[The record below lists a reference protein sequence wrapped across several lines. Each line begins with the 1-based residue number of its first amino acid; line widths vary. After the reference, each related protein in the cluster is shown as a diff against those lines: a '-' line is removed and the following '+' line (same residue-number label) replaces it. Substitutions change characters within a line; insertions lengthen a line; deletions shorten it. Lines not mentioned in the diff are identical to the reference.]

1 MGWNSLYPDSKIKNV
16 MLEGSDHAMLF
27 LTTEKVWLRNGR
39 RFMYDARWSKM
50 QDCHDLV
57 NEDWKDRFRGS
68 HAFRFCENIKSLRR
82 RLKVWYIVRGRN
94 SKQVIE
100 LLKSEIRSA
109 YETNDFASDRRQK
122 SNQIRGQEDQN
133 RVWCEDKAGICSTAI
148 SYFTKLF
155 STSCPMY
162 WNEPNCGIGL
172 GCRMKITSP

>member
-109 YETNDFASDRRQK
+109 YETNDFASDRVK
-122 SNQIRGQEDQN
+122 
-133 RVWCEDKAGICSTAI
+133 
-148 SYFTKLF
+148 
-155 STSCPMY
+155 
-162 WNEPNCGIGL
+162 
-172 GCRMKITSP
+172 